1 MSMDIQRA
9 RNILNLKYNY
19 TRDELKKNYRILALK
34 HHPDKNENSDESCKI
49 FQDINAAYLYL
60 LNFGISPAS
69 PEHRDFPDDENNATQ
84 YPADSYIA
92 IFRVFIQS
100 LLQKMTSSFSTDNA
114 SITIN
119 TLMKIIVE
127 DCHELSLKM
136 FEDMDKETA
145 YNIYEIITTYHK
157 EFHISSE
164 KLALFEKIMSKK
176 MAQDNLVVI
185 SVSLDELFSDNNIYV
200 LEHDDKKYYI
210 PLWHTELYYKIGE
223 SSINDR
229 NNSNNSNN
237 NTTSIELIV
246 RCIPVTPSYI
256 YIDTNNDIYIDL
268 RMKIT
273 DLLEKTCIDFDIG
286 GRKFTI
292 PAYALIVT
300 NNQTYVLSGQGIPVI
315 NTKNMYDIS
324 TKSSIIVNIEL
335 F

>member
-1 MSMDIQRA
+1 MSMDIKKA

-19 TRDELKKNYRILALK
+19 TQDELKKNYRILALK
-34 HHPDKNENSDESCKI
+34 YHPDKNSNSEESCKI
-49 FQDINAAYLYL
+49 FQDINSAYLYL
-60 LNFGISPAS
+60 MNLTISPDES
-69 PEHRDFPDDENNATQ
+69 VHRDFQDGDNTASS
-84 YPADSYIA
+84 YPTESYIA

-100 LLQKMTSSFSTDNA
+100 LLQKMTNSISKDRDDDKTDYT

-119 TLMKIIVE
+119 TLMKIIID

-136 FEDMDKETA
+136 FEDLDKETA
-145 YNIYEIITTYHK
+145 YTIYEIITTYHK

-164 KLALFEKIMSKK
+164 KLELFEKIMSKK
-176 MAQDNLVVI
+176 MALDNLVVV

-210 PLWHTELYYKIGE
+210 PLWHTELYYKLGE
-223 SSINDR
+223 TSIN
-229 NNSNNSNN
+229 
-237 NTTSIELIV
+237 NTSRELIV

-268 RMKIT
+268 RMKIA
-273 DLLEKTCIDFDIG
+273 DLLDKKCIDFDIG

-292 PAYALIVT
+292 PASVLYIM
-300 NNQTYVLSGQGIPVI
+300 NNQTYVLSAQGIPVI
-315 NTKNMYDIS
+315 NTKNMYDVS
-324 TKSSIIVNIEL
+324 AKSSIIVNIEL

>member
-19 TRDELKKNYRILALK
+19 TQDELKKNYRILALK
-34 HHPDKNENSDESCKI
+34 HHPDKNSNSEESCKM
-49 FQDINAAYLYL
+49 FQDINSAYSYL
-60 LNFGISPAS
+60 SNFGISPD
-69 PEHRDFPDDENNATQ
+69 EDIHRDFKDGENNAS
-84 YPADSYIA
+84 PHHNESYFA
-92 IFRVFIQS
+92 IFKVFITS
-100 LLQKMTSSFSTDNA
+100 LLQKMTNSISKDKDIDSVNA

-119 TLMKIIVE
+119 TLMKIIIE

-136 FEDMDKETA
+136 FEDLDKDIA

-185 SVSLDELFSDNNIYV
+185 SVSLDELFSDNNIFV
-200 LEHDDKKYYI
+200 LEHDVKKYYI
-210 PLWHTELYYKIGE
+210 PLWHTELYYKLGE
-223 SSINDR
+223 TDV
-229 NNSNNSNN
+229 N
-237 NTTSIELIV
+237 NTSGELIV
-246 RCIPVTPSYI
+246 RCIPVTPSHI

-268 RMKIT
+268 RMKIV
-273 DLLEKTCIDFDIG
+273 DLLEKKCIDFDIG

-292 PAYALIVT
+292 HAGALYIT

-324 TKSSIIVNIEL
+324 SKSSIIVNIEL